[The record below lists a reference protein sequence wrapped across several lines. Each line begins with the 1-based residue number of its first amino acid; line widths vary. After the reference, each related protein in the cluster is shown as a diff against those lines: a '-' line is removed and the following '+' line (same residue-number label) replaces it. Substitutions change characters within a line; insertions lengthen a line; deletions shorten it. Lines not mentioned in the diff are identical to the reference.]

1 MLILSQSVTSYE
13 EIRTS
18 FKSKF
23 DENTPLATK
32 IRQLACEG
40 MAIRKPGYSQ
50 CNKRQARAQNF
61 FAPIS
66 INLVPKVV

>member
-1 MLILSQSVTSYE
+1 MVE
-13 EIRTS
+13 EMCVMQA
-18 FKSKF
+18 
-23 DENTPLATK
+23 TPTTRRRPLHV
-32 IRQLACEG
+32 ACSMYG
-40 MAIRKPGYSQ
+40 GLGLDYSQ

>member
-1 MLILSQSVTSYE
+1 MRACGRSATYDKGHLVIGLQLTRAELDSSMVFETNILRVPPV
-13 EIRTS
+13 
-18 FKSKF
+18 K
-23 DENTPLATK
+23 L
-32 IRQLACEG
+32 
-40 MAIRKPGYSQ
+40 YSQ